1 MSALKNEDN
10 TSSYGIFQPC
20 KCSELNNNLL
30 IWSVL
35 TYGAGF
41 INWWI
46 YKNECGYCQS
56 HANILLS
63 DEHYQNHIVDMSII
77 HRIINANPTIINEQ
91 NSNGDTILTVIQDVI
106 LFIHDTIKT
115 YEDPVSDYNHLMNEI
130 IIGKKH
136 ISELEELRR
145 WIGEKT
151 PSPHPYKRIE

>member
-1 MSALKNEDN
+1 MTVLKDEDDN
-10 TSSYGIFQPC
+10 SIYGIFQEC
-20 KCSELNNNLL
+20 KCAELNNNLL
-30 IWSVL
+30 MWSVL

-77 HRIINANPTIINEQ
+77 HRMINSNPDIIKDK
-91 NSNGDTILTVIQDVI
+91 NSNGDTILNIIQDII
-106 LFIHDTIKT
+106 LFINDTIKT
-115 YEDPVSDYNHLMNEI
+115 YEYPISDYNNLNNEI

-136 ISELEELRR
+136 ISDLNELHM
-145 WIGEKT
+145 WIEGLLIT
-151 PSPHPYKRIE
+151 AL